1 MQCTWSYQWANRLV
15 VGLPGFVR
23 TLPWYKPQK
32 FTAAKQTAGWESH
45 LDGGDCRE
53 SRIHQKMPTSNLPRT
68 ISKQCIGTSY
78 LEGSFATWWAHSS
91 NCDYL
96 SPTRDIIQHFEPEN
110 QSKKGWFE
118 PRKHWGCLDV
128 HMQTVFKPTMDL
140 CDFMWLPGLYQHDE
154 APSVQTEETDLSLAN
169 KSVSC
174 AGGFHDLIEGFFVY
188 CIYIYICNMLRLY
201 SMSFLFSISK
211 QDIFIDTF
219 WEW

>member
-23 TLPWYKPQK
+23 TLPWNKPQK

-128 HMQTVFKPTMDL
+128 DMQTVFKPTMDL

-188 CIYIYICNMLRLY
+188 CIYICNMLGLY